1 MKTLVSY
8 PKLSWMR
15 DSSSLGEMV
24 PFSKLSWFH
33 QVITLA
39 LAAVAC
45 AKPQL
50 LGPETQLLLGAEA
63 QLPALGLGQVQ
74 VRSQSP
80 QAIYYH
86 VQTYDNE
93 PARPA
98 IQPVAVQPALAYH
111 HQPQQY
117 YYTPQAYNQYNPY
130 LHHNQYNP
138 YLYNHGLNHFAGY
151 PYHLGHFAHQAAHPA
166 FYNQAAAPFL
176 INPEQAQLAN
186 PEQLA
191 AHQQQ
196 IQLQ

>member
-86 VQTYDNE
+86 VQTYDN
-93 PARPA
+93 A
-98 IQPVAVQPALAYH
+98 IQPVAVQPAFVYQN
-111 HQPQQY
+111 QPQQY
-117 YYTPQAYNQYNPY
+117 QYVPLAYNQYY
-130 LHHNQYNP
+130 
-138 YLYNHGLNHFAGY
+138 
-151 PYHLGHFAHQAAHPA
+151 
-166 FYNQAAAPFL
+166 YNQAAAIRTPL
-176 INPEQAQLAN
+176 SKADAVPVCSPLHGQNDENRNQSKL
-186 PEQLA
+186 
-191 AHQQQ
+191 QQ
-196 IQLQ
+196 